1 MSKIFK
7 LLSKEKNEPLT
18 IDEFVES
25 YVFFEEQ
32 LRIKIKKIEKYL
44 DDLTEDKKEC
54 EDNLKKAQNEE
65 EPKINGLTN
74 KSRLLIT
81 IIEGKDLNQGCIM
94 GECNPF
100 VQITFQGETQSSEVK
115 NGTENPA
122 FNENFKFELNSLEGT
137 IKIEVLNKTIL
148 GNKNLGVV
156 SINLNDLKDQEE
168 RLNWFDLNEGQGKI
182 RLKLLC
188 ILNLVQYYEDKLS
201 KINGE
206 LKYFEK
212 VYEELGS
219 YEDIMKAPFGIIY
232 CDNLEPLLNTESLRN
247 SQNLIDIGRNSKQY
261 VYAVDDGRLKGSR
274 DKIKWGRGT
283 QVLMILLIASTFF
296 TLLERSD
303 FLNLFISIILMIL
316 FFLDKNSDIEK
327 YLQPLIMTIG
337 GSLLYDF
344 FWFMINFFSFITDY
358 DNPEINLRRLV
369 YFASI
374 SNFVIKLCL
383 ISGLNRIKKRKLE
396 SKTLNLLG

>member
-1 MSKIFK
+1 
-7 LLSKEKNEPLT
+7 
-18 IDEFVES
+18 
-25 YVFFEEQ
+25 
-32 LRIKIKKIEKYL
+32 
-44 DDLTEDKKEC
+44 
-54 EDNLKKAQNEE
+54 
-65 EPKINGLTN
+65 
-74 KSRLLIT
+74 
-81 IIEGKDLNQGCIM
+81 M

>member
-283 QVLMILLIASTFF
+283 QVLMILLIGSTFF